1 MSGEGEAAIRFARDV
16 LDRQLTLWQ
25 EDLIMKAMS
34 VEMLGQRQ
42 MELVIRA
49 RRSRSHALVAMHTR
63 QFNRE
68 RMALRR
74 LVQRGLFFEP
84 RKYGSPA
91 LGFIYIYQLTG
102 RGRSCWLKS
111 NWRSS

>member
-1 MSGEGEAAIRFARDV
+1 MIREGDFVIIPADAPMDEWALQDAERAGWFEAI
-16 LDRQLTLWQ
+16 
-25 EDLIMKAMS
+25 
-34 VEMLGQRQ
+34 GQRQ
-42 MELVIRA
+42 AELLLRA

-91 LGFIYIYQLTG
+91 LGFIYVYQLTG
-102 RGRSCWLKS
+102 RGRSCWIKS
-111 NWRSS
+111 NRRAA